1 MTWSNKYH
9 ANSSLPKKDSQFSL
23 FIGRWQPLHLGHK
36 QLFGQ
41 VLDSGG
47 KVCIAIRDMQPDDK
61 NPYTVT
67 EVYANIVEEYKHFI
81 QDGRVK
87 VIKIPDID
95 SVNFGRSVGYDV
107 IEWIPPAD
115 ISEISATKIRNND
128 RTT

>member
-1 MTWSNKYH
+1 
-9 ANSSLPKKDSQFSL
+9 
-23 FIGRWQPLHLGHK
+23 
-36 QLFGQ
+36 
-41 VLDSGG
+41 
-47 KVCIAIRDMQPDDK
+47 MQPDDK